1 MDKGYKKAIIKIEGR
16 EVLDVQ
22 EKESKPSVTESKGL
36 STSLNV
42 TAGLKAAAKTQIIQ
56 TEGEAS
62 APALNN
68 VMSNLGGKK
77 NMDTEQF
84 EVQFNPKELSIN
96 AGASLSKEKTGV
108 DKKRQNIDYGL
119 NSVKVHV
126 TIPLIFDATRE
137 EETSR
142 KDSQKN
148 SGENQVEKSVN
159 QFLKAVR
166 NPNARTITFSW
177 GNQKYRGELYSVS
190 VNYTMFSEQGRGI
203 RATVSLSLLCDI
215 TARDI
220 EQSKENLL

>member
-1 MDKGYKKAIIKIEGR
+1 MDKGYKKAIIEIEGR

-42 TAGLKAAAKTQIIQ
+42 TAGLKAAAKTQINQ

-62 APALNN
+62 APSLNN
-68 VMSNLGGKK
+68 VMSNLGGEK
-77 NMDTEQF
+77 NVDTEQF
-84 EVQFNPKELSIN
+84 EVQFNPKELSID

-108 DKKRQNIDYGL
+108 DKKRQNIDYGI

-137 EETSR
+137 EETGR
-142 KDSQKN
+142 KDLKKN

-159 QFLKAVR
+159 QFLNAVR

-203 RATVSLSLLCDI
+203 WATVSLSLLCDI